1 MIDYPP
7 IEIVYTSSYNVG
19 EHGCRYALEHIDVR
33 NNVVQYLCEL
43 WILGGCSH
51 LEEVVFESGGYTN
64 PVCKESGYHSTLLS
78 IVPRLLSLDGSSC
91 MGHAPLF
98 NTDVSSRIPSLW
110 AIHHSYPGHQNHIN
124 LGPKIPQPP
133 LEDQNFLCS
142 LYPMPT
148 MFHHDDD
155 IEGIRRSLHDGGQL
169 DSWQKVNQKSHSLQK
184 PHDLYDHQMQS
195 MATQEHEFP
204 NSDYAR
210 PEMNSHHIVK
220 LKNFQQGTRR
230 SVHANAENLIVNAF
244 VDDCDVSSGQ
254 ESSEFVF
261 RGPGIPVLDFKAQHP
276 QAPIFKDK
284 GNGLLQGIWSKP
296 KDNEELDNSFLG
308 AAGTNGASRIVQ
320 FVGQQSKPAL
330 VMCSPIA
337 ILRIQWPLLYLIVN
351 ALKSFSCHCYLFP
364 IVSIYQDKKTH
375 ATRELATQT
384 EPMSGPILDQLYQ
397 EVCCPFLLFSL
408 YQHYAVLNILCRL
421 KLLLSAC

>member
-1 MIDYPP
+1 M
-7 IEIVYTSSYNVG
+7 
-19 EHGCRYALEHIDVR
+19 DVR
-33 NNVVQYLCEL
+33 DNVVQYLCEL

-51 LEEVVFESGGYTN
+51 LKEVVFESGGYTN

-98 NTDVSSRIPSLW
+98 NTDVSSRVPSLW
-110 AIHHSYPGHQNHIN
+110 AIHHSYPGYQNHVN

-133 LEDQNFLCS
+133 LEDQNFLYS

-148 MFHHDDD
+148 MFHQDDD
-155 IEGIRRSLHDGGQL
+155 IDGTRRSLHDGGQS
-169 DSWQKVNQKSHSLQK
+169 DSWQKVNQKSWDQAHSLQK
-184 PHDLYDHQMQS
+184 PHDLYNHQMQS

-204 NSDYAR
+204 DGDYAR
-210 PEMNSHHIVK
+210 PEMNLHHIVK
-220 LKNFQQGTRR
+220 QGTRR
-230 SVHANAENLIVNAF
+230 FVHANAENLIVNAF

-254 ESSEFVF
+254 KSNEVVF

-296 KDNEELDNSFLG
+296 KDNEELDNSFSG
-308 AAGTNGASRIVQ
+308 VARTNGASRIVQ

-330 VMCSPIA
+330 VMYNPTA

-351 ALKSFSCHCYLFP
+351 ALKSLSCRYYLFP
-364 IVSIYQDKKTH
+364 TISIYQDKKTD

-384 EPMSGPILDQLYQ
+384 EPMSGPISNQVYQ
-397 EVCCPFLLFSL
+397 EVCCPFSFYFHFTKIMPS
-408 YQHYAVLNILCRL
+408 
-421 KLLLSAC
+421 